1 MAKGNVRGRS
11 ETEPRVR
18 RGYFEC
24 RYGQLHLH
32 NAIPAGGGF
41 DEGTALICVHPS
53 PRSGR
58 VFQRLLTALGRDRS
72 VYAPDLPGYGESDPP
87 PAAPSIAD
95 YASAIVDFCDTMR
108 LRQVDVL
115 GFQNGSL
122 VAAEVALARPAVVRR
137 VVLASVPVPT
147 EADRAAF
154 RRSPWPSQPLED
166 GTHLLR
172 DWRRTLE
179 TNRAAL
185 TLEALNRI
193 FADELYNGP
202 NAWWGIKAALDHA
215 TLDRLM
221 LVTQPTLIVRCR
233 DEFSDA
239 TRRAHEANPK
249 MRLVE
254 LTESGSE
261 LFERV
266 PEPLVSTLREFLRT

>member
-1 MAKGNVRGRS
+1 MAKGNVRSRS

-24 RYGQLHLH
+24 RYGQLHVH
-32 NAIPAGGGF
+32 NAIPPGGGF

-58 VFQRLLTALGRDRS
+58 LFQRFLTTLGRDRS
-72 VYAPDLPGYGESDPP
+72 IYAPDLPGYGESDPP
-87 PAAPSIAD
+87 SAPPSIAD

-108 LRQVDVL
+108 LRQVDLL

-122 VAAEVALARPAVVRR
+122 VAAEVAIARPAVVRR
-137 VVLASVPVPT
+137 IVLASVPVPT
-147 EADRAAF
+147 EAGRVAF
-154 RRSPWPSQPLED
+154 RRSPWPAQPLED
-166 GTHLLR
+166 GAHLIR
-172 DWRRTLE
+172 EWRRTLE
-179 TNRAAL
+179 THRAAL
-185 TLEALNRI
+185 PLEALARA

-202 NAWWGIKAALDHA
+202 NAWWGVKAALEYE

-233 DEFSDA
+233 DEFWDA
-239 TRRAHEANPK
+239 TALAHEANPK

-254 LTESGSE
+254 LSQWGAE
-261 LFERV
+261 LFEQV
-266 PEPLVSTLREFLRT
+266 PEPLVSTLREFLRR